1 MLNIVKDYWADILS
15 LFCSDKGLT
24 LKRMLNNSSWCLTY
38 PHQLSVNT
46 IHCFTYS
53 LHQCRSTLVL
63 KGTSIPL
70 IILYFC
76 YLLVHM
82 HIHFN
87 VTMWNIAVIVPE
99 HIDILHQRSWS
110 VPLCL
115 VCPKVAGTAESG
127 RLTSKTIT
135 IIMASQL
142 AIFVNYPSNR
152 WLAFDCVAWCKFNV
166 LIYIYIS
173 ECIYVINYGFG
184 YGGVGI
190 IVVIICLFVCC
201 CCLFVCLFV
210 Y

>member
-1 MLNIVKDYWADILS
+1 MKQ
-15 LFCSDKGLT
+15 K
-24 LKRMLNNSSWCLTY
+24 
-38 PHQLSVNT
+38 
-46 IHCFTYS
+46 
-53 LHQCRSTLVL
+53 
-63 KGTSIPL
+63 
-70 IILYFC
+70 
-76 YLLVHM
+76 
-82 HIHFN
+82 
-87 VTMWNIAVIVPE
+87 AVIVPE

-142 AIFVNYPSNR
+142 ALFVNYPSNR

-190 IVVIICLFVCC
+190 IVVIVCLFVVVVVA
-201 CCLFVCLFV
+201 VCLFV